1 MSEHF
6 KLSNPFPGLRPFE
19 ADEEHLFFGRD
30 GQSDELLRR
39 LRRSRFL
46 AVLGTS
52 GSGKSSLVRAGLLPA
67 LYGGIM
73 TQAGSAWR
81 VALFRPGH
89 DPVGN
94 LARALSDPE
103 VFGDV
108 DDDSDLQS
116 TITEATLRR
125 SALGLVEATR
135 QARMPA
141 HENLLVVVDQFEEIF
156 RFKRTSKKEG
166 SEDEAAAFVKLLLE
180 ARQQTNIPIF
190 IVITMRSD
198 FLGDCSQFRDLPEA
212 INEGQYLIPRMTRD
226 QRREAIT
233 GPIAVGGG
241 EMASRLLNRLL
252 NDVGDNPDQLP
263 ILQHSLM
270 RTWDFWTQ
278 SRSNGEPIDLH
289 HYEAVGTMSDALS
302 RHADE
307 AYNELP
313 DEASRNI
320 AEKLFKSLTE
330 KGSDNR
336 EIRRPTRLKE
346 ICEVAEAS
354 ERDVV
359 AVIERFRQPGR
370 SFLMPPTSVPLAV
383 DSLIDIS
390 HESLIRGWER
400 LRKWVDEEARSAQIY
415 RRLAET
421 AALHEEGSAG
431 LWHDPDLALALRWR
445 EKNRPNA
452 IWAQHYNPNFDQAM
466 GFLAASKAAKEAEIA
481 ERQRQR
487 RSKARR
493 TRAFVAAL
501 TLAFLVSLG
510 MALFANTARVRAES
524 QTRIAEEQTKIAQ
537 AATREAMEQRSIAES
552 QKGIAVEKAQEAE
565 TERKKAAE
573 QAEIAEAAK
582 VTAEKQAQIAREA
595 QAASE
600 RARQQAAA
608 SEAVAINARKD
619 LQSEFLETRRA
630 SLNSNSAIMALSS
643 RLIELS
649 APKEAAVWRS
659 YYSNALSML
668 GNHQKSA
675 DQASLSLEIEPDYL
689 NVRAHRGYMYILTR
703 EPLKAVED
711 FNRVIEATPNSSL
724 PYLNRAVVN
733 GLLGRFD
740 AAHTDIDAAIKL
752 FRAGEYDSLSE
763 SELSEEIQAVIGRN
777 FLSVDQDDY
786 YVALLYERAS
796 LQAAAGDPDF
806 VQSLNQA
813 RQQQRLI
820 GSTSKGASL
829 TALNWAW
836 LHRRERS
843 GDYGILANEGALW
856 EQVGRPDLARRD
868 YDLVLEQHNKLG
880 DPRYQQIARWAK
892 EQSSRLP
899 LSVPE
904 KATAV
909 SSSALAVEADQLY
922 FNEDYQ
928 GALQRLDQAI
938 GAAPKHKLPSLF
950 LKRSDVRFNLK
961 DYAGSEEDAAAALQ
975 STKSPLAYYYHARAM
990 NWRDYQGTN
999 TQVMAELGEALKLD
1013 PTYAPALR
1021 YLASL
1026 SSDADALNLYKRLAK
1041 VWPNASWVYKEIAV
1055 LENRLGQKDQAYRSI
1070 GTAIEIYSEAVD
1082 FFDVRAQ
1089 IETNLGKSINEV
1101 QSNQIG
1107 GYRKAIA
1114 SLSKHNKLAAAQAY
1128 LKLGQLQ
1135 EKLKLPEDSL
1145 QSINKAIELDNGA
1158 TEFHDFR
1165 AKVELDLGQP
1175 ENGVISRQ
1183 ANGYVQAI
1191 EALLDRGKVKQAAET
1206 ELSLISLIDKAPKPA
1221 LASFRGLS
1229 DNVKRRLAMG
1239 HVDRAESLAQLN
1251 NLPEAYRAYKEAART
1266 FSYLAGKGDTAA
1278 AGDLQATKAKMAV
1291 LRELAKTRTTVELVS
1306 ARIVSTQPAQGAT
1319 RQVTIDRGSEDGL
1332 TLEGTAAAWS
1342 SYSKE
1347 KEHERKVQKLGKAKI
1362 LELGKRSAI
1371 VEVTMDNPIGDG
1383 QVIEGD
1389 LIEVRANVP
1398 ALMERSVLWQ
1408 LAKYHINYLNEDGKP
1423 IVGDYR
1429 ELYLNEDEQL
1439 VEKVYAAMI
1448 ADIKTIAV
1456 RLANHELMGTKIT
1469 EGRFKDKTLREVLQN
1484 PTRADIIDYLNYVM
1498 KYPATNYG
1506 QDIRFGRSWSGWV
1519 LGGTPQ

>member
-1 MSEHF
+1 MSENF
-6 KLSNPFPGLRPFE
+6 TLSNPFPGLRPFE

-67 LYGGIM
+67 LHGGIM

-94 LARALSDPE
+94 LARALSEPE
-103 VFGDV
+103 VFGDEEE
-108 DDDSDLQS
+108 DNDLQT

-156 RFKRTSKKEG
+156 RFKRTSRKEG

-226 QRREAIT
+226 QRREAIS

-241 EMASRLLNRLL
+241 EMAPRLLNRLL

-270 RTWDFWTQ
+270 RTWDYWTK
-278 SRSNGEPIDLH
+278 SRRAGEPIDLP

-313 DEASRNI
+313 DEASRDI

-336 EIRRPTRLKE
+336 EIRRPTRIRE
-346 ICEVAEAS
+346 ISAVAEAS
-354 ERDVV
+354 EKDVV

-370 SFLMPPTSVPLAV
+370 SFLMPPTSVELGPE
-383 DSLIDIS
+383 SLIDIS

-400 LRKWVDEEARSAQIY
+400 LRKWVEEEARSAQIY
-415 RRLAET
+415 RRVSET
-421 AALHEEGSAG
+421 AVLHQEGSAG
-431 LWHDPDLALALRWR
+431 LWHDPDLALALNWR
-445 EKNRPNA
+445 DKNRPNA
-452 IWAQHYNPNFDQAM
+452 VWAQHYNPNFDQAM
-466 GFLAASKAAKEAEIA
+466 GFLAASKSAKEAEIA

-501 TLAFLVSLG
+501 ALAFLVSLG
-510 MALFANTARVRAES
+510 MAMVANSARVKAEA

-537 AATREAMEQRSIAES
+537 AATREAMEQRQNAEA
-552 QKGIAVEKAQEAE
+552 QKVIAVEKAQEAE
-565 TERKKAAE
+565 AEREKAAE

-600 RARQQAAA
+600 RARQAAAA
-608 SEAVAINARKD
+608 SEAVAVNARKD

-630 SLNSNSAIMALSS
+630 SLNNNSAIMALSS

-649 APKEAAVWRS
+649 APKEAAVWRG

-675 DQASLSLEIEPDYL
+675 DEATLALEIEPDYL
-689 NVRAHRGYMYILTR
+689 QVRAHRGYMYILTR
-703 EPLKAVED
+703 EPLKAVAD
-711 FNRVIEATPNSSL
+711 FNKVIEATPNSSL

-740 AAHTDIDAAIKL
+740 EAGKDIDAAINL
-752 FRAGEYDSLSE
+752 FRSGEYDSLSE
-763 SELSEEIQAVIGRN
+763 SELSEDIQAVIGRN

-786 YVALLYERAS
+786 YLALLYERAN
-796 LQAAAGDPDF
+796 LQAAAGDLDF
-806 VQSLNQA
+806 VKSLNHA
-813 RQQQRLI
+813 KQQQRLI
-820 GSTSKGASL
+820 ASTSKGAAL

-836 LHRRERS
+836 LHRRERDR
-843 GDYGILANEGALW
+843 DYGILANEGALW
-856 EQVGRPDLARRD
+856 EQVGRPDMARRY
-868 YDLVLEQHNKLG
+868 YDQVLQQHAKQR
-880 DPRYQQIARWAK
+880 DPRYIQIAQWTK
-892 EQSSRLP
+892 EQSARLP
-899 LSVPE
+899 FAPTE
-904 KATAV
+904 AATAV
-909 SSSALAVEADQLY
+909 TSSALAVEADQLY
-922 FNEDYQ
+922 FNEDYE

-938 GAAPKHKLPSLF
+938 QAAPKHKLPSLF

-961 DYAGSEEDAAAALQ
+961 DYEGSEKDAAAALQ
-975 STKSPLAYYYHARAM
+975 STKSPLAYYYHARAL
-990 NWRDYQGTN
+990 NWIDWQGTKP
-999 TQVMAELGEALKLD
+999 QVVAELGEALKLD

-1026 SSDADALNLYKRLAK
+1026 SDDAEGLKLYRRLSK
-1041 VWPNASWVYKEIAV
+1041 IWPNASWVYKETAA
-1055 LENRLGQKDQAYRSI
+1055 LENKLGQKDEALRSI
-1070 GTAIEIYSEAVD
+1070 NTAIEIYAESTD
-1082 FFDVRAQ
+1082 FFDVKAE
-1089 IETNLGKSINEV
+1089 IETNLGRPSAEV
-1101 QSNQIG
+1101 QARQIQ
-1107 GYRKAIA
+1107 GYRNAIT
-1114 SLSKHNKLAAAQAY
+1114 SLLRHNRAGAAQAY

-1135 EKLKLPEDSL
+1135 EKLKLADDAR
-1145 QSINKAIELDNGA
+1145 QSINQAIELDKGV
-1158 TEFHDFR
+1158 TEFYDVR
-1165 AKVELDLGQP
+1165 ATLELASGKP
-1175 ENGVISRQ
+1175 EGEVLSRQ
-1183 ANGYVQAI
+1183 ANGYTQAI
-1191 EALLDRGKVKQAAET
+1191 ATLIERGKLQEAAAA
-1206 ELSLISLIDKAPKPA
+1206 DVA
-1221 LASFRGLS
+1221 LASLTKKTGGAFDVLPDS
-1229 DNVKRRLAMG
+1229 AKQRLAEG
-1239 HVDRAESLAQLN
+1239 YVARGDSQVRLSVPES
-1251 NLPEAYRAYKEAART
+1251 YRAYKESARI
-1266 FSYLAGKGDTAA
+1266 FSYLSSQGDNTVSA
-1278 AGDLQATKAKMAV
+1278 DLQAVRAKLV
-1291 LRELAKTRTTVELVS
+1291 SLREVARRRTTTELMS
-1306 ARIVSTQPAQGAT
+1306 ARVLSVRPLNGLV
-1319 RQVTIDRGSEDGL
+1319 REVMIDRGSEDGVL
-1332 TLEGTAAAWS
+1332 PNSEGTAWA
-1342 SYSKE
+1342 SYKE
-1347 KEHERKVQKLGKAKI
+1347 EEQGRKERKVQKIGKAKVVT
-1362 LELGKRSAI
+1362 LGKRSAS
-1371 VEVTMDNPIGDG
+1371 VEVTMETASGDG
-1383 QVIEGD
+1383 LVVEGD
-1389 LIEVRANVP
+1389 LIEFRSDVP
-1398 ALMERSVLWQ
+1398 AILDRSLLWQ
-1408 LAKYHINYLNEDGKP
+1408 AAKYHIDFTSEDSKP
-1423 IVGDYR
+1423 LSPDYR
-1429 ELYLNEDEQL
+1429 TLFLDENEEMVEQS
-1439 VEKVYAAMI
+1439 YAALVSE
-1448 ADIKTIAV
+1448 IKAISV
-1456 RLANHELMGTKIT
+1456 KLAGHELMGTKLT
-1469 EGRFKDKTLREVLQN
+1469 EGRFKDKTLKQALEN
-1484 PTRADIIDYLNYVM
+1484 PTRTDIIDFLNYVM
-1498 KYPATNYG
+1498 KYPATYYG
-1506 QDIRFGRSWSGWV
+1506 KEVKFGRAWAGWV
-1519 LGGTPQ
+1519 LSGTPQ